1 MRLYQILFSPTGG
14 TKKAAAPFAEVFG
27 REVSTIDLT
36 DASMDFSQISLDKED
51 ICVVA
56 VPSFGGRVPAIA
68 AERLERIR
76 ANGAMAILV
85 VVYGNRTYDDT
96 LLELKTRLKRAGF
109 RCAAAVAAVAEHSI
123 MRQFATGRPDPD
135 DLAELSRFAKEI
147 RRCLEEGR
155 IPDDLAVPGND
166 PFREYSG
173 IPIKPSAKKNCT
185 NCGLCA
191 KQCPV
196 QAIPAA
202 DHSKTDHKTCISC
215 MRCVSICPAHARSIN
230 PILTAVAA
238 GKMKKICSVPK
249 KNGLFLGE

>member
-1 MRLYQILFSPTGG
+1 MRIYQILFSPTGG
-14 TKKAAAPFAEVFG
+14 TKKAAAPFEEVFG

-85 VVYGNRTYDDT
+85 VVYGNRAYDDT
-96 LLELKTRLKRAGF
+96 LLELKTCLKRAGF

-123 MRQFATGRPDPD
+123 MRQFATGRPDPG

-202 DHSKTDHKTCISC
+202 APSKTDHKTCISC
-215 MRCVSICPAHARSIN
+215 MRCVSICPIHARSIN
-230 PILTAVAA
+230 PSIPD
-238 GKMKKICSVPK
+238 M
-249 KNGLFLGE
+249 F